1 MILGLAGG
9 YCVGKSTV
17 ANYLRSKDWAVVD
30 VDKAGHAALERA
42 AAAVAALLGPGVLGP
57 DGRPDRR
64 AIGRLVFS
72 DPALLRRYEAI
83 VHPAMNA
90 IALDAIRAAA
100 EDVAAG
106 RSAGVCVDA
115 ALLYRLPAA
124 ESCDAIIELRAPY
137 LARLARARSRDG
149 YRFWKAVARLKR
161 QWPPEAASRYA
172 SRTAVVV
179 NDGDRDRLLSKV
191 DGAIA
196 RLAEAARP

>member
-17 ANYLRSKDWAVVD
+17 ADHLASKGWTVVD
-30 VDKAGHAALERA
+30 VDKAGHAALERE

-72 DPALLRRYEAI
+72 DPATLRRYEAI
-83 VHPAMNA
+83 IHPTMNA

-100 EDVAAG
+100 EAASRG
-106 RSAGVCVDA
+106 ESAGVCVDA

-124 ESCDAIIELRAPY
+124 EACDAIIEVRAPY

-149 YRFWKAVARLKR
+149 YRFLRAVDRLKR
-161 QWPPEAASRYA
+161 QWPREAAARYA
-172 SRTAVVV
+172 AKTVVVV
-179 NDGDRDRLLSKV
+179 NGGDRAGLLRKL
-191 DGAIA
+191 DAAIA
-196 RLAEAARP
+196 RLAAH